1 MVTSKTL
8 PYYAGRI
15 LAALHSRLTEWPNA
29 RMQLVPVDSHDKAPS
44 DLAGLQACAKG
55 GFLPISTADCETAIY
70 GVNGNVQFRFWHDLG
85 HLKHELDMT
94 LEDELIL
101 FQRQW
106 VELLPLIPEED
117 RWYCNLI
124 YQADTA
130 GQAWFNEYTKQSG
143 NDNFPADQTAFVLSI
158 VGIMQPPTSTI
169 NVKDAVHRY
178 VYGAP

>member
-15 LAALHSRLTEWPNA
+15 LAALHSRLIEATPTEFLITAVN
-29 RMQLVPVDSHDKAPS
+29 SHAYAPS
-44 DLAGLQACAKG
+44 TLAGMLAAVAEG
-55 GFLPISTADCETAIY
+55 HLPVSTADSETSIY
-70 GVNGNVQFRFWHDLG
+70 GVRGNWQFRAWHDLG
-85 HLKHELDMT
+85 HLKHGLDT
-94 LEDELIL
+94 VLSDELIL

-117 RWYCNLI
+117 RWYCNLV

-130 GQAWFNEYTKQSG
+130 GQAWFNEYTG
-143 NDNFPADQTAFVLSI
+143 EFLADQTAFVLAI